1 MKGPALFGVLAA
13 VGLLGGG
20 GSAVGARH
28 GILFLRAYPR
38 LGSAQVYVWRPGAAA
53 APIGPSTKTI
63 DSVQWSPDGRQIA
76 FTAQPAG
83 GMPDANPED
92 VYLMRPDGTSV
103 RQLTHDP
110 AHRVVSPSWSP
121 DGSQIVFER
130 LIENSPYY
138 ILAVVS
144 ARTGAERSLH
154 VAGLYPTWGKP
165 GVAYKS
171 DAGPIM
177 LLNPATGRSKVFV
190 ASSDNVYPFAW
201 SNRGDLAVMQGS
213 FGHTAIATY
222 SARGRALTRFQLRL
236 PYSEVCG
243 VSWSPGGTRLLLT
256 VKGLL
261 TVRNRLF
268 HGHGPPLDKYAGL
281 WTTTLAGKDR
291 QRLLRFQPNGSCQTS
306 WR

>member
-20 GSAVGARH
+20 GSAVRAGH
-28 GILFLRAYPR
+28 GILFLRAKPR

-63 DSVQWSPDGRQIA
+63 DSVQWSPDGRLIA

-92 VYLMRPDGTSV
+92 IYLMRADGTKV
-103 RQLTHDP
+103 RQLTHDSR
-110 AHRVVSPSWSP
+110 RVVSPSWSP
-121 DGSQIVFER
+121 DGSRIVSFR
-130 LIENSPYY
+130 LIYNSPYNV
-138 ILAVVS
+138 LGVVS
-144 ARTGAERSLH
+144 ARTGAERSLP
-154 VAGLYPTWGKP
+154 VAGRYPAWGKP
-165 GVAYKS
+165 GIAYWS
-171 DAGPIM
+171 DGGTIM
-177 LLNPATGRSKVFV
+177 LLNPATGRSNVFV
-190 ASSDNVYPFAW
+190 ASSDNLYPFAW

-213 FGHTAIATY
+213 FGHIVIATY

-236 PYSEVCG
+236 PYSDVCSV

-268 HGHGPPLDKYAGL
+268 HGHRPPLDKYAGL
-281 WTTTLAGKDR
+281 WTTTRAGKDR
-291 QRLLRFQPNGSCQTS
+291 QRLLRLQPNGSCQTS